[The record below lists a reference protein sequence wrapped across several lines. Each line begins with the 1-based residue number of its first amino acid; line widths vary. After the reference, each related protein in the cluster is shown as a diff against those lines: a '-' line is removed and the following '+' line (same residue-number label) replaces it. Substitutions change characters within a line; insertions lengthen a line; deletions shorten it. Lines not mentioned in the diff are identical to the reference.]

1 MKTLAISCMMALLMT
16 GCEQGDPVAPSA
28 NLPLGIGVAFQIINS
43 DTGKDLFLD
52 KDTYNVDD
60 IEIHINYVEETPWRD
75 SIRHE
80 QRGDSTILILPQSI
94 IRTEETYSYILR
106 LTASDYDTVDIYT
119 KADIEIDSVGRHYA
133 DLKKIRIHYNGNF
146 IEERNFT
153 GNADEDSLLLETI
166 RGDIT
171 NTFYKDMKKE

>member
-1 MKTLAISCMMALLMT
+1 MKTLVIIYIMALLAT

-43 DTGKDLFLD
+43 NTGKDLFVGS
-52 KDTYNVDD
+52 DTYDADD
-60 IEIHINYVEETPWRD
+60 IVIHVEHIGETPWRD

-94 IRTEETYSYILR
+94 IRTEESYSYILR
-106 LTASDYDTVDIYT
+106 LTASDYDTVQIYT

-133 DLKKIRIHYNGNF
+133 DLRKLRIHYNGTF

-153 GNADEDSLLLETI
+153 EENYPLLIETI
-166 RGDIT
+166 RGDAI
-171 NTFYKDMKKE
+171 NTFYKDMK